1 MFGFEDF
8 YKEIPLCEFC
18 GVGLDVGER
27 HLNECPVN
35 YIEPD
40 NMQSVLAAQY
50 DLSQY
55 IDEPDTLAFN
65 LGLQLMMASDA
76 IIQAQK
82 QWAAKSL
89 MDKFSEV
96 LNRYTDLTKFI
107 ESLTQAGV
115 FLTAEDVIEFLNDP
129 AEFDELF
136 AVWLEHGQPSQN
148 NDLGSWQIF
157 LGAIKSQG
165 WNTEKN

>member
-65 LGLQLMMASDA
+65 LGLQLLMASDA

-89 MDKFSEV
+89 MDKFSELKLDISSMHLL
-96 LNRYTDLTKFI
+96 LNICKKL
-107 ESLTQAGV
+107 
-115 FLTAEDVIEFLNDP
+115 FLFSKDFL
-129 AEFDELF
+129 
-136 AVWLEHGQPSQN
+136 
-148 NDLGSWQIF
+148 
-157 LGAIKSQG
+157 
-165 WNTEKN
+165 